1 MWFAKCNIFAI
12 DMHYLAYRINLK
24 QKYQFMKK
32 LFYVVLVLTAIGIVF
47 NACKK
52 DEENPAYVNV
62 MLGAQDSSTPGFYSV
77 DKNKVYTLDAAFND
91 QASIDMFC
99 FYEESTGNNI
109 ALASPGTGI
118 TGIFTGT
125 SSVENWTTT
134 DTTFFCAT
142 TLTPDQFNAITTSDS
157 LIVTSFDPTTAR
169 KKAKDLQVDDIYSIK
184 IQSGDYGLLM
194 VTAVTQGANGS
205 VDFQLKMMK

>member
-1 MWFAKCNIFAI
+1 
-12 DMHYLAYRINLK
+12 
-24 QKYQFMKK
+24 MKK
-32 LFYVVLVLTAIGIVF
+32 LFFVILVLTTIGIVF

-52 DEENPAYVNV
+52 EDENPGYVNV
-62 MLGAQDSSTPGFYSV
+62 KLGAQDSSTPGFYSV
-77 DKNKVYTLDAAFND
+77 STDKVYTMDAAFED

-157 LIVTSFDPTTAR
+157 LIVTSFDPNTAR

-194 VTAVTQGANGS
+194 VTAVAQGVNGS